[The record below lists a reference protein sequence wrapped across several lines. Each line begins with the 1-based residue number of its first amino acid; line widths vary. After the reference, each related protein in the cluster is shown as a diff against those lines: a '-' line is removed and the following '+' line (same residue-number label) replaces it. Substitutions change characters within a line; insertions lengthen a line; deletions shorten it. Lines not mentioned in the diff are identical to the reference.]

1 MQLKRKP
8 VIYKIQMEG
17 ADYKTYEIHKRRP
30 PQVTLG
36 KIINNMLC
44 LKQIHSLVRFLSRL
58 TFIWVSDFE
67 NY

>member
-1 MQLKRKP
+1 
-8 VIYKIQMEG
+8 MEG